1 MFENGMRVALIHIRY
16 VYKGGLETRLFN
28 YIDYFL
34 QRGDEVHLFTSK
46 KADDI
51 DVPEGL
57 KVHFI
62 NLRRVPKPIR
72 NFFFDKKLKKILD
85 RNSFDFILSL
95 ERTSR
100 QNHVI
105 APSTHKGYLDAKGNR
120 LYDLVDLMQLYLDR
134 KAFKNAQVIYAC
146 SEMVKNEIIRYYH
159 ISPNNVKVLY
169 PPINLSRFNQKL
181 DKQAMR
187 AKWRFEPDDKLF
199 LLVSTSHKRKGLDI
213 LQKVFAHLPQNY
225 KLLVAGSSFDSAL
238 ENVISLG
245 FVKNVQEIYAAADML
260 LHPAVYEP
268 FGQIITE
275 AFAAHLPVYVSNR
288 VGAKELVNKQRGKVI
303 PSLDPADWLA
313 AIQSIEWST
322 FSFEDIDGL
331 LEELA
336 LPEHMARMLN
346 WAKLKK

>member
-1 MFENGMRVALIHIRY
+1 MFENRMRVALIHIRY

-181 DKQAMR
+181 DKQAIR

-199 LLVSTSHKRKGLDI
+199 LLVSTSHKRKGLAI

-225 KLLVAGSSFDSAL
+225 KLLVAGSSFDSKL
-238 ENVISLG
+238 DNVISLG

-275 AFAAHLPVYVSNR
+275 AFAAALPVYISNR
-288 VGAKELVNKQRGKVI
+288 VGAKELVNAQRGKVVS
-303 PSLDPADWLA
+303 SLDPADWLA
-313 AIQSIEWST
+313 AIQSIDWSS

>member
-1 MFENGMRVALIHIRY
+1 MRVALIHIRY

-46 KADDI
+46 RANDI
-51 DVPEGL
+51 EVPEGL
-57 KVHFI
+57 KVHMI
-62 NLRRVPKPIR
+62 NLKRVPKPIR

-134 KAFKNAQVIYAC
+134 KAFNNAQVIYAC

-187 AKWRFEPDDKLF
+187 AKWHFEPDDKLF

-225 KLLVAGSSFDSAL
+225 KLLVAGSSFDSKHN
-238 ENVISLG
+238 NVISLG
-245 FVKNVQEIYAAADML
+245 FVKNIQEIYAAADML
-260 LHPAVYEP
+260 LHPAIYEP

-288 VGAKELVNKQRGKVI
+288 VGAKELLNKQRGKVI
-303 PSLDPADWLA
+303 PSLDPTDWLA
-313 AIQSIEWST
+313 AIQSIDWRV
-322 FSFEDIDGL
+322 FSFEDIDDL